1 MSVQF
6 DYKNQAWVE
15 NGVYVRCGHPESMEC
30 GCFGRAHAGELVNH
44 QQDSDCDVDVYGEC
58 VLCGVLH
65 GEPCPVCGGKGFHQ
79 YECVAISPSLTV
91 QIKTRLF
98 NCHAEVQAIKPRR
111 AQAGISRG
119 SRPVKA

>member
-44 QQDSDCDVDVYGEC
+44 QQDSDCDIEADRHAGANFFR
-58 VLCGVLH
+58 GVLVAL
-65 GEPCPVCGGKGFHQ
+65 GIEAAI
-79 YECVAISPSLTV
+79 CVAVYFILHAW
-91 QIKTRLF
+91 RLL
-98 NCHAEVQAIKPRR
+98 
-111 AQAGISRG
+111 
-119 SRPVKA
+119 

>member
-15 NGVYVRCGHPESMEC
+15 NGVYVRCGHPELMEC
-30 GCFGRAHAGELVNH
+30 GCFGRIHAGEPVNH

-65 GEPCPVCGGKGFHQ
+65 GDPCAFCGGKGFHQ
-79 YECVAISPSLTV
+79 RGGDPSDAT
-91 QIKTRLF
+91 TH
-98 NCHAEVQAIKPRR
+98 HAEVQAII
-111 AQAGISRG
+111 AQANEALPAGHRFEV
-119 SRPVKA
+119 R

>member
-44 QQDSDCDVDVYGEC
+44 QQDSEC
-58 VLCGVLH
+58 GRVRGV
-65 GEPCPVCGGKGFHQ
+65 CPVRR
-79 YECVAISPSLTV
+79 VA
-91 QIKTRLF
+91 R
-98 NCHAEVQAIKPRR
+98 
-111 AQAGISRG
+111 
-119 SRPVKA
+119 

>member
-44 QQDSDCDVDVYGEC
+44 QQDSDCDVDVYGELGIRYC
-58 VLCGVLH
+58 QRWESRQCAVRRGRDVGSSAGCILV
-65 GEPCPVCGGKGFHQ
+65 
-79 YECVAISPSLTV
+79 PS
-91 QIKTRLF
+91 RWG
-98 NCHAEVQAIKPRR
+98 AR
-111 AQAGISRG
+111 
-119 SRPVKA
+119 